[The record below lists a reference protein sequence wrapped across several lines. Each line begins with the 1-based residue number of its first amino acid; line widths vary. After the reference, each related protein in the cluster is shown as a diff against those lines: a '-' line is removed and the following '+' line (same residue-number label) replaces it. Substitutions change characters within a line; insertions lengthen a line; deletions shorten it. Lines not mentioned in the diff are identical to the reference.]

1 MRTNELEE
9 KWLVYREQERARA
22 TRILADL
29 GYALDAKQV
38 HAGGERH
45 LMAGARDVGGGGY
58 KLVLLGTALAT
69 GQRVVIKVSSTV
81 EGKKEIERERTSR
94 EVLHTLNFA
103 TRNFFSPK
111 ELRYTTIEGLLIFIT
126 EYIEQEQPLMERE
139 LQEQFFLS
147 LRIFETQEGAHAT
160 TSAHTATI
168 KNVFGMTSAHDYLT
182 AFEQFITSATE
193 AVPTNTRLIETLKRA
208 KTFLTEHR
216 TDIERYGG
224 FLTHADFVPNN
235 LRVRGNDVY
244 LLDYA
249 SIHFGNKYESWARYI
264 NFMVHHNP
272 ALEKSLLEYVRANRG
287 EKEYLALRLMRAYKL
302 GFLLSFYALNV
313 ASTSG
318 NLRELTELRIAFWT
332 RALEAVLKDE
342 RLESDT
348 ILDFLTKQKGLRS
361 AEELERQKELI
372 GINKTGVR

>member
-9 KWLVYREQERARA
+9 RWHHYRHAELARA
-22 TRILADL
+22 TPILERL
-29 GYALDAKQV
+29 GFILDEKQV

-81 EGKKEIERERTSR
+81 EGKKEIERERTCR
-94 EVLHTLNFA
+94 NTLKSLTFG
-103 TRNFFSPK
+103 THHFFSP
-111 ELRYTTIEGLLIFIT
+111 EEIVYQIIDGLLIFIT
-126 EYIEQEQPLMERE
+126 EYIEQEHPLMERS
-139 LQEQFFLS
+139 LTDQFFLS
-147 LRIFETQEGAHAT
+147 LRILETQEGVHAT
-160 TSAHTATI
+160 TYEHAETI
-168 KNVFGMTSAHDYLT
+168 KKVFGMVGAAEYLA
-182 AFEQFITSATE
+182 AFIKFRSGDVA
-193 AVPTNTRLIETLKRA
+193 ACPTNTALAETLSRA
-208 KTFLTEHR
+208 EDFLNEHR
-216 TDIERYGG
+216 TIIDRYSG

-235 LRVRGNDVY
+235 LRVRGNDVH

-249 SIHFGNKYESWARYI
+249 SIHFGNKYESWARYL

-272 ALEKSLLEYVRANRG
+272 ALENSLLEYVRTNRN
-287 EKEYLALRLMRAYKL
+287 EEEYLALRLMRAYKL
-302 GFLLSFYALNV
+302 GFLLSFYARNV

-332 RALEAVLKDE
+332 KALEAVLKDE

-348 ILDFLTKQKGLRS
+348 ILDFLTKQKSLRS

-372 GINKTGVR
+372 GINKTGV